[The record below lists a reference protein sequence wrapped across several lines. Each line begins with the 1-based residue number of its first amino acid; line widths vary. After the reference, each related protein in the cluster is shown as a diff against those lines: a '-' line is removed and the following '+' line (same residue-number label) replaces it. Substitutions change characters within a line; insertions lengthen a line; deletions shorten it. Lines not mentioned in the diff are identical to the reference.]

1 MHVYIYI
8 ILFFRPWRRAN
19 CPDTETMYEQPCMKK
34 NYIHGTPL
42 QNPFIKKSLSLQTPG
57 AAGWGDGTSAVEA
70 GDRSPDLPPL
80 PRLWQ
85 VDRWF
90 KKNGC
95 VHTLGMGFLLYNLR
109 LYIYHKKNKNIS

>member
-1 MHVYIYI
+1 MKHTCMHIYN

-90 KKNGC
+90 LKKRLCSYAGNG
-95 VHTLGMGFLLYNLR
+95 VLVV
-109 LYIYHKKNKNIS
+109 

>member
-1 MHVYIYI
+1 MKHTCMHIYN

-19 CPDTETMYEQPCMKK
+19 CPDTETMYEQPCVKKK

-85 VDRWF
+85 VDRCF
-90 KKNGC
+90 
-95 VHTLGMGFLLYNLR
+95 F
-109 LYIYHKKNKNIS
+109 